1 MRFAPQIVSIVKF
14 LYTKIRSNI
23 GLRLTGLRGGCGW
36 FAVMYTVQS
45 PYHTYTKHNLIQYV
59 LWTDPSLPTHRKK
72 SVNVC
77 IFTPPRQGSS
87 VLRSVSVCVCLSV
100 CLSASI
106 FLEPL
111 ERSSRNFCADPRG
124 RFLKGWVSLSPNF
137 RQKGRRPPNTVGV
150 KN

>member
-1 MRFAPQIVSIVKF
+1 MTDALRATDCVNRQISVYENQVQYRPTADGITRWLWLVCR
-14 LYTKIRSNI
+14 Y
-23 GLRLTGLRGGCGW
+23 
-36 FAVMYTVQS
+36 VQS
-45 PYHTYTKHNLIQYV
+45 PHHTYTKHNLIQYV